1 MIFLHGNSKDQRINP
16 GMICETR
23 KLWKPRSERWMRL
36 SGANGSG
43 GELFLEFLRNIILS
57 PKL

>member
-1 MIFLHGNSKDQRINP
+1 MRNKKTIEAMVWAMDEI
-16 GMICETR
+16 
-23 KLWKPRSERWMRL
+23 ERE
-36 SGANGSG
+36 NGSG